1 MTGDLDQRG
10 GTFFGDHALLK
21 SYLCVCKID
30 FFNETLVRN
39 QWAERVDER
48 WIITD
53 VLQNRDAGLRVQ

>member
-1 MTGDLDQRG
+1 
-10 GTFFGDHALLK
+10 
-21 SYLCVCKID
+21 
-30 FFNETLVRN
+30 VRN